1 MSDMDKIEAKFSKK
15 ASGYVAEYE
24 PLNIQFN
31 ISHLHTAKWGAIT
44 AEMLIKDTKSN
55 SGNVIK
61 WQTVDLL
68 GNRTPLINSLLR
80 TNPKIPW
87 SELVDDVC
95 HRSLTDY
102 KSGEPA
108 VLLDT
113 SREIKPPE
121 FLVYPLLLKNKPNI
135 FFGEAKSC
143 KSEIA
148 KMLSIACILPYTDNK
163 LQWIVPEEPTQT
175 LYLDWEDDEDTFLYQ
190 YKQLS
195 MGIGIDGMQL
205 IHYRRCYH
213 SLSDDIEQIQ
223 EWVYKTKAKLVIVD
237 SILGAVGGR
246 SSKDTE
252 TAAEFYNSLRQLGNI
267 TTLLIGH
274 TSKAEARPGQKK
286 TVIGSMNF
294 EARARSVWEVKMA
307 DESSTSVKQIG
318 MFNTAFNQKQMRP
331 VSYKVNFHD
340 DNDDYLTM
348 GTTIELASVD
358 GAASLEDRLPLYKKI
373 HKVIAGTETTR
384 GLGWATTKEIFECLG
399 GETTMA
405 TVNTTLRR
413 YTRIFKKIDD
423 KWGLFT
429 MDEPNGIKQGELNE

>member
-1 MSDMDKIEAKFSKK
+1 MIEAKFYKK

-24 PLNIQFN
+24 PLNIQVN
-31 ISHLHTAKWGAIT
+31 ISHIHTAKWGAIT

-68 GNRTPLINSLLR
+68 GNRTPLITSLQKINS
-80 TNPKIPW
+80 KINW
-87 SELVDDVC
+87 AELVDDVC
-95 HRSLTDY
+95 HRTLTDY

-108 VLLDT
+108 ILLDT
-113 SREIKPPE
+113 SKDVNPPE
-121 FLVYPLLLKNKPNI
+121 FLVYPVLVKNQPNI
-135 FFGEAKSC
+135 FFGDPGSC
-143 KSEIA
+143 KSEMA
-148 KMLSIACILPYTDNK
+148 KMLSIACLLPYADNK
-163 LQWIVPEEPTQT
+163 LQWLVPNDSIQT
-175 LYLDWEDDEDTFLYQ
+175 LYLDWEADYNTFLYQ

-195 MGIGIDGMQL
+195 KGIGIDGMGL

-223 EWVYKTKAKLVIVD
+223 EWVYKTKAKFVIVD
-237 SILGAVGGR
+237 SILGAVGGK

-252 TAAEFYNSLRQLGNI
+252 TAAEFYNALRQLGEV

-274 TSKAEARPGQKK
+274 TSKGDAKPGQKK

-294 EARARSVWEVKMA
+294 EARARSVWEVRMA
-307 DESSTSVKQIG
+307 DESTTSVKQIG
-318 MFNTAFNQKQMRP
+318 MFNTKYNLKQMRP
-331 VSYKVNFHD
+331 VSYKVDFHD

-348 GTTIELASVD
+348 GTTIEI
-358 GAASLEDRLPLYKKI
+358 ASLESAGSLDDRLPLYKKI
-373 HKVIAGTETTR
+373 HRLIAGTENSK
-384 GLGWATTKEIFECLG
+384 GLGWATTKEIFETLG

-413 YTRIFKKIDD
+413 YTRIFKKVAD
-423 KWGLFT
+423 KWGLYT
-429 MDEPNGIKQGELNE
+429 MNEPSGIKQSEMAE